1 MSLLRALVG
10 EGMDALLPEQ
20 CLVCGRFGSA
30 LHELCLA
37 RLPRAEGSRCDRC
50 WAPREGAS
58 CGRCARLPRAF
69 EALRTPFV
77 FEGDARRAIL
87 DAKFGGVSRLLTPLG
102 VATSAAVPPDWRFE
116 AVVPV
121 PLHPSRLRRR
131 GFNQA
136 EVIAREVAR
145 VFNVPLEAR
154 ALRRT
159 RRGGHQAEL
168 GIEERAANVRGLY
181 RARGS
186 VARRVL
192 LVDDVT
198 TTGQTLDA
206 ATRALIEGG
215 AERVYTLAVAR
226 EDEWRIQGSLT

>member
-10 EGMDALLPEQ
+10 EAVDAVLPEQ
-20 CLVCGRFGSA
+20 CLVCGRFGAA
-30 LHELCLA
+30 LHEACLVE
-37 RLPRAEGSRCDRC
+37 LPRAEGPRCGRC
-50 WAPREGAS
+50 WAPRAGES

-102 VATSAAVPPDWRFE
+102 VAAAAAVPADWRFE

-136 EVIAREVAR
+136 EIVAREVAR
-145 VFNVPLEAR
+145 SLDVPLEGR

-168 GIEERAANVRGLY
+168 GIEERAANVLGLY
-181 RARGS
+181 RARGA
-186 VARRVL
+186 VPRTVL

-198 TTGQTLDA
+198 TTGATLDA
-206 ATRALIEGG
+206 AARALLDGR
-215 AERVYTLAVAR
+215 AERVYALAGAR
-226 EDEWRIQGSLT
+226 ED